1 LQAKSELT
9 FVVCANVF
17 GLSWSQQLLA
27 MMESARFLPYK
38 PYGLEGPLPIPGL
51 ESAGSTVCAISV
63 IRQQTWQEL
72 NHPS

>member
-1 LQAKSELT
+1 MKSPESANGAAGIIGKYRYVWSAAGLQAKSELT

-38 PYGLEGPLPIPGL
+38 PYGLEDLYRYQ
-51 ESAGSTVCAISV
+51 V
-63 IRQQTWQEL
+63 
-72 NHPS
+72 